1 MNELSMDRYG
11 FYHWMQR
18 ELESDLKQF
27 YKKIHSIKVLD
38 DEFYIWFLNNG
49 DCISIPLD
57 IMKKIYI
64 NGKSTEELVA
74 LIDRKY
80 VARIKK

>member
-1 MNELSMDRYG
+1 MNESNMDRYD

-18 ELESDLKQF
+18 ELGSDLKQF
-27 YKKIHSIKVLD
+27 YKKVHSIKVLD
-38 DEFYIWFLNNG
+38 DKFYIWFLNNG

-57 IMKKIYI
+57 IMEKIYI

-74 LIDRKY
+74 LIDKKY

>member
-1 MNELSMDRYG
+1 MNVSSMDRYG

-38 DEFYIWFLNNG
+38 DEFCIWFINNE
-49 DCISIPLD
+49 DCVSIPLNT
-57 IMKKIYI
+57 MRNIYV

-80 VARIKK
+80 IARIKK

>member
-1 MNELSMDRYG
+1 MNVSSMDRYG

-38 DEFYIWFLNNG
+38 DEFCIWFINNE
-49 DCISIPLD
+49 DCVCIDSIKYYEKY
-57 IMKKIYI
+57 ICEWKI
-64 NGKSTEELVA
+64 NRRTCCFN
-74 LIDRKY
+74 
-80 VARIKK
+80 

>member
-11 FYHWMQR
+11 FFHWMQR

-27 YKKIHSIKVLD
+27 YKRIYSIKVLG

-49 DCISIPLD
+49 DSVSIPLNT
-57 IMKKIYI
+57 MRNIYM

-80 VARIKK
+80 IARIKK